1 MRNWG
6 LPRGAVA
13 DKLKSYDVTLL
24 DDCSTADRRS
34 RQGLDNR
41 AEPRTR
47 TPVHQ
52 LESANRRQ

>member
-6 LPRGAVA
+6 LPCAAVTE
-13 DKLKSYDVTLL
+13 KLKSDDVTLL
-24 DDCSTADRRS
+24 DDCSTADHRS
-34 RQGLDNR
+34 RQGLNNR

-52 LESANRRQ
+52 FESANRRQ